1 MKPTITWN
9 ADKFGVEIKTDTE
22 HFVISAQPSLSM
34 SWYDA
39 TRFFSESKHT
49 EFPTKEQL
57 LLVRKHLDEINAII
71 KANKGYEIRNW
82 LWASSEHDAHIAEM
96 VGVYTPGTRTAL
108 EPKKIHGEVRPVC
121 ILTNLKE

>member
-1 MKPTITWN
+1 MTTEIKWN

-57 LLVRKHLDEINAII
+57 LLVSKHLDEINAII

-96 VGVYTPGTRTAL
+96 VGVQVRRTSDTL
-108 EPKKIHGEVRPVC
+108 VPKVIHGEVRPVC